1 MTAVVYLQ
9 RGVTCRTLRTDSV
22 LTSLS
27 RQTDRQTANMGGN
40 DCCCLL
46 AEGRHLQD
54 TENRLR
60 TNISEQK
67 SLNEAAI
74 HADLDQ
80 KAKKLDEKVKV
91 RQEVLLLLLP
101 PSLSPPCFLSLPL
114 NEAAIHTDLDQKAK
128 KLDKKVKVC

>member
-1 MTAVVYLQ
+1 M
-9 RGVTCRTLRTDSV
+9 V
-22 LTSLS
+22 LF
-27 RQTDRQTANMGGN
+27 
-40 DCCCLL
+40 

-91 RQEVLLLLLP
+91 KSRTTHSNP
-101 PSLSPPCFLSLPL
+101 YYPAPIYNPSPSAAMPL
-114 NEAAIHTDLDQKAK
+114 AIHTNLDQNATNKGK
-128 KLDKKVKVC
+128 KID